1 MGDYYVGVNNLIN
14 CMDKLL
20 RIRITEKTKK
30 KIEKI
35 AEKRKLTQITVLEYL
50 LSNRIDLKELN
61 KIII

>member
-1 MGDYYVGVNNLIN
+1 
-14 CMDKLL
+14 MDKLL